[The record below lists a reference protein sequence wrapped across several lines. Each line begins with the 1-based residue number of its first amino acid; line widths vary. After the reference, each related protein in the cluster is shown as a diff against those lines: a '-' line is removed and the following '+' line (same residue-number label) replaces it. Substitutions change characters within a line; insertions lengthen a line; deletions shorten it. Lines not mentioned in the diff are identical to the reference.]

1 MRITLEEAEAIATV
15 IKLVDEM
22 REVDESTSLEDN
34 ITESAMA
41 LLEILKEKLCNRQR
55 ENKTLSLKQQER
67 KK

>member
-41 LLEILKEKLCNRQR
+41 LLEILKEKLCNR
-55 ENKTLSLKQQER
+55 
-67 KK
+67 